1 MLSCNVVSTPVDDQ
15 QHSPPGGAAAAE
27 MAARR
32 ADDWKHEARDKG
44 A

>member
-1 MLSCNVVSTPVDDQ
+1 MLSCNGVSTPVDDQ

-27 MAARR
+27 MAERR
-32 ADDWKHEARDKG
+32 ADDWKREARDKG